1 MRRQYTAS
9 ERRRFFNEVRESGE
23 SIEAVAKRFGI
34 GKSTAYKWHQRAKE
48 GKEAADVP
56 KPGPKLKFARVVPE
70 SRPAVFVEIGGA
82 TLRVEAGFDAEL
94 LRGVVAALDER
105 RR

>member
-1 MRRQYTAS
+1 MSKQYTEA
-9 ERRRFFNEVRESGE
+9 ERRRFFDEVRASGE
-23 SIEAVAKRFGI
+23 SIEAVAKRFCI
-34 GKSTAYKWHQRAKE
+34 GKSTAYKWYQHAKE
-48 GKEAADVP
+48 GKGAVESP
-56 KPGPKLKFARVVPE
+56 PPGPKLKFARVVPK
-70 SRPAVFVEIGGA
+70 SCSAVFVEIGGA